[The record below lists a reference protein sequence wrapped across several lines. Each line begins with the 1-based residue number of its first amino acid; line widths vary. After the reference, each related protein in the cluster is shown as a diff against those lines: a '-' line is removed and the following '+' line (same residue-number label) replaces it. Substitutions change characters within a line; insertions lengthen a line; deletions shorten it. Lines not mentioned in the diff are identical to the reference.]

1 MGKKVL
7 DFRPK
12 KQEHSASSSSVIT
25 EERKNSFYYS
35 VYDYLEKE
43 MEEVEEELKKI
54 VEKSPQAFK
63 CLLSELLFLKGERMT
78 AILFLLCSRLLN
90 TSFQKSDPLKA
101 ASLDALYLGL
111 HSQIYLNGIVEGR
124 MKEDLDWKDNNKY
137 EQVGRYVIGCSF
149 SRVGGYP
156 EFIRGMTEIVCRNVE
171 ASFLSDLNNLPLPFD
186 AMSCRK
192 KYLNKVSYQVASPMA
207 LSCALSGW
215 TKGVETSKV
224 ELMAYFGHY
233 VGLASQIKIDYQNFI
248 KVIKEL
254 PLNEKSRKITNT
266 LPVINL
272 LEVSPFREKLLSSL
286 ANEFWSK
293 KEQMLWQQ
301 EIKRVESMAFI
312 KSLVNRNCQQALQS
326 IDSFPASRAK
336 SLLVELVNSCCF

>member
-12 KQEHSASSSSVIT
+12 NQEHSVTSSSNLI
-25 EERKNSFYYS
+25 EERKSSFYYNM
-35 VYDYLEKE
+35 YDYLEKE

-54 VEKSPQAFK
+54 VEKSPQTLK
-63 CLLSELLFLKGERMT
+63 RLLSELLFLKGERMT

-90 TSFQKSDPLKA
+90 TSFHKSDPLKA

-111 HSQIYLNGIVEGR
+111 NSQIYLNGIVEGK
-124 MKEDLDWKDNNKY
+124 MKEDLDMRDNDKY
-137 EQVGRYVIGCSF
+137 EQAGRYLISSAF
-149 SRVGGYP
+149 SRVGSYP

-171 ASFLSDLNNLPLPFD
+171 AYFLSDLNNLPLPFD

-192 KYLNKVSYQVASPMA
+192 KYLNKISYQVASPLA

-233 VGLASQIKIDYQNFI
+233 VGLSSQIKIDYQNFVKSI
-248 KVIKEL
+248 REL
-254 PLNEKSRKITNT
+254 PLNEESRKITIT

-286 ANEFWSK
+286 ANAFWSK

-301 EIKRVESMAFI
+301 EIKRIESMAFI

-326 IDSFPASRAK
+326 IESFPASRAK
-336 SLLVELVNSCCF
+336 SLLVELANSCCL